1 MATATK
7 QDYYE
12 TLGVKRG
19 AAAEEVRKAYRR
31 LARKYHPDV
40 NPGDKSAEEKFKQI
54 QEAYD
59 VLSDPKKR
67 KMYDQFG
74 FYSEQFKGGPGPGA
88 GGFDF
93 GGFDFSDFAAGG
105 PGASGRGSS
114 FGDVFSD
121 FFSRFT
127 GGAGERPAE
136 PARGSDLEYEV
147 EIGFWDSIRGTVRKL
162 AISRLAACTACHGSG
177 AAGGPATCT
186 ACNGRGSVTQQTGR
200 MRFNLTC
207 SQCHGSGRTRILCR
221 HCQGQGRVTH
231 AETLD
236 VRIPAG
242 VATGSRVRVPAKGNA
257 GLNSGPPGD
266 LYIVTQ
272 VRPHEFFE
280 RREDDIYTIV
290 PITVNEA
297 ALGARVEVP
306 TIDGRAMLRIPA
318 GTQSGQR
325 FRLRDKG
332 APSAR
337 TGQRGSQYVEVRI
350 VLPKVLDQRQK
361 QLLQDF
367 SKLTREDPRA
377 EIYAAAAR

>member
-7 QDYYE
+7 PDYYQL
-12 TLGVKRG
+12 LGVKRG
-19 AAAEEVRKAYRR
+19 AAAGEIRKSYRR
-31 LARKYHPDV
+31 LARRYHPDV
-40 NPGDKSAEEKFKQI
+40 NPGDRRAEEKFKQI

-59 VLSDPKKR
+59 VLSDPKKK
-67 KMYDQFG
+67 KMYDQYG
-74 FYSEQFKGGPGPGA
+74 FYSDQFKPGAGPGPGA
-88 GGFDF
+88 GGFGF
-93 GGFDFSDFAAGG
+93 GGFDFSDVGG
-105 PGASGRGSS
+105 GRRTGG
-114 FGDVFSD
+114 FRDIFSD
-121 FFSRFT
+121 FFSRFA
-127 GGAGERPAE
+127 GGAGEPSRE
-136 PARGSDLEYEV
+136 PQRGDDLEYRV
-147 EIGFWDSIRGTVRKL
+147 EISFWDSIRGAVRKL
-162 AISRLAACTACHGSG
+162 TISRLIPCSACSGSG
-177 AAGGPATCT
+177 ASGGPT
-186 ACNGRGSVTQQTGR
+186 ACSACQGRGTVTQQTGR

-207 SQCHGSGRTRILCR
+207 TQCHGSGRTRILCR
-221 HCQGQGRVTH
+221 HCQGQGRVPH
-231 AETLD
+231 SETLD

-257 GLNSGPPGD
+257 GLNGGPPGD
-266 LYIVTQ
+266 LYIISQ

-280 RREDDIYTIV
+280 RRGDDIYTIV

-337 TGQRGSQYVEVRI
+337 TGQRGSQFVEVRI
-350 VLPKVLDQRQK
+350 VLPKVLDQRQR

-367 SKLTREDPRA
+367 STLTREDPRA